1 MQGSVCGYKG
11 EGREV
16 RGGVVVVII
25 VLGIMTIYSFF
36 SLDILSRVSNSPL
49 GGSGT

>member
-1 MQGSVCGYKG
+1 M
-11 EGREV
+11 
-16 RGGVVVVII
+16 VVVIV
-25 VLGIMTIYSFF
+25 VLGIMIIEIYSFF